1 MPILDMQLRMRELGR
16 IRTGEQVA
24 AGRGKRPAK
33 LEHFRLTTSSKEL
46 LDAAAEIYGGTVVPW
61 ESPAGAQ
68 WELKTKVDVLPV
80 VIPPGESLSQWYE
93 LWTGGGCQRRCDG
106 KTETISEDP
115 CLCPADPGDRR
126 DAANAGQACKPTT
139 RLNVILPDLPD
150 LGVWRLESHGYYA
163 AVELAGAARFLAI
176 ASSSGLN
183 IPARLRLDQRE
194 KKVPGK
200 PTNRYAVPIIEFT
213 TTRITDLL
221 AAGGTGLPQLEPG
234 SPGQLAPSTV
244 GQTIDPGPDP
254 RKTKTERPPLGKP
267 PALPNG
273 SDFRKPTA
281 TAPTTA
287 PAATNGPTA
296 PVEPESVA
304 GFVFEGET
312 AVVATDDALPFGEA
326 SEDPIAEVVAVT
338 PDELAARIRL
348 SAEASDAPGPMTPDQ
363 ATALGRLLQ
372 PLGARAVKAGIETL
386 WPGIDW
392 SKPSAAQ
399 ADAIVLAANSDPDFE
414 AHWTAMATVEVPA

>member
-33 LEHFRLTTSSKEL
+33 LEHFRLTTASKEL

-61 ESPAGAQ
+61 ESPAGAE
-68 WELKTKVDVLPV
+68 WELKTKTDVLPV
-80 VIPPGESLSQWYE
+80 VIPPGEALSQWYE
-93 LWTGGGCQRRCDG
+93 LWSGGGCQRRCDG
-106 KTETISEDP
+106 HIDYVSDVP
-115 CLCPADPGDRR
+115 CQCPADPADRR
-126 DAANAGQACKPTT
+126 EAAQAGEACKPTT

-221 AAGGTGLPQLEPG
+221 AAGGTGAPQLTP
-234 SPGQLAPSTV
+234 PATAQLAASTV
-244 GQTIDPGPDP
+244 GPTVDPGPAP
-254 RKTKTERPPLGKP
+254 RQAKTERPPLGDQ
-267 PALPNG
+267 PALPDG
-273 SDFRKPTA
+273 STFRKPA
-281 TAPTTA
+281 AAA
-287 PAATNGPTA
+287 PAAQPPATNGHAA
-296 PVEPESVA
+296 PAPETVAGWQVAEAPPESTPA
-304 GFVFEGET
+304 FMTGE
-312 AVVATDDALPFGEA
+312 PA
-326 SEDPIAEVVAVT
+326 SEHPLATAIRGQESEGGRQGLPTKPLLDKLRALFMSNGIAGGAAT
-338 PDELAARIRL
+338 AGLKAIWPDVNVNAL
-348 SAEASDAPGPMTPDQ
+348 SANQ
-363 ATALGRLLQ
+363 ANAIL
-372 PLGARAVKAGIETL
+372 V
-386 WPGIDW
+386 
-392 SKPSAAQ
+392 AA
-399 ADAIVLAANSDPDFE
+399 DSDPDFA
-414 AHWTAMATVEVPA
+414 AHWAQLAAPPVTA